1 MNYHDQAALGI
12 ALEKLV
18 EAFVERTGTPPSEA
32 WELVEQIARDRT

>member
-18 EAFVERTGTPPSEA
+18 EAFCERTETPPPEV
-32 WELVEQIARDRT
+32 WRLVEAVAAEKK